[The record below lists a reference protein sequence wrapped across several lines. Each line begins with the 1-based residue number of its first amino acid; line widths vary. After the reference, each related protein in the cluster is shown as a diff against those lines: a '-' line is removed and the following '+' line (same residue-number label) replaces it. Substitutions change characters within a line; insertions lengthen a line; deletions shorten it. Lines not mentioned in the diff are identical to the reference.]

1 MKENTLKKLKS
12 LLLNRRREI
21 LEQVAHLDFE
31 REELEIHF
39 IESVE
44 SAQKENL
51 AQLIH
56 KLDERG
62 KEEIAEIELALTKM
76 SAGRYGKCELCGKS
90 IPIKRLKVL
99 PSTRLCLN
107 CAQKYEEN
115 QKLRK
120 HHRDEI
126 IADDL
131 LDEYRNINEEADSIG
146 PIKFP
151 AEKLSG
157 TFKANLDW

>member
-12 LLLNRRREI
+12 QLLNRRREM
-21 LEQVAHLDFE
+21 LAQVAHLEFE
-31 REELEIHF
+31 REELGQHF
-39 IESVE
+39 IESID

-62 KEEIAEIELALTKM
+62 KEEIGEIELALTKM
-76 SAGRYGKCELCGKS
+76 STGRYGICELCNKS

-99 PSTRLCLN
+99 PATRLCRN
-107 CAQKYEEN
+107 CAQNYEEAQN
-115 QKLRK
+115 LRQ

-126 IADDL
+126 IDDEL
-131 LDEYRNINEEADSIG
+131 LDEYRSLNDENSSIRRVKIPDDKSLLDIEEV
-146 PIKFP
+146 
-151 AEKLSG
+151 
-157 TFKANLDW
+157 